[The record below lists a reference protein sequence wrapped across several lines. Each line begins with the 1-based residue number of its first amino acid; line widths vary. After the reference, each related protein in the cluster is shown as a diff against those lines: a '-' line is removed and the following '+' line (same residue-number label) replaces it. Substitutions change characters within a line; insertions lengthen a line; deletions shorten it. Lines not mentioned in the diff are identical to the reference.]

1 LSSIPYNIVRE
12 AVGKTH
18 KAQAKWT
25 IQQMPVDTDW
35 FKPYE
40 LTDEEKEGLGPVEQ
54 EVWKALKTTEMLDLE
69 SEIMDMLSAEI
80 CKEMDAQILKEMLR
94 GT

>member
-1 LSSIPYNIVRE
+1 LSSIPFNIVRE

-18 KAQAKWT
+18 RLQAKWT
-25 IQQMPVDTDW
+25 IQQMPEEPTW
-35 FKPYE
+35 YEEYE

-54 EVWKALKTTEMLDLE
+54 EVWKALKTSKMLDLE